1 MVNSGSFVWSP
12 DYILPHM
19 GNFECDFV
27 YLAPVKPTK
36 AEASPDRDVL
46 GLLKW
51 FADKFNVFKEECGE
65 DFQRVG
71 FNASGLADVFAAV
84 ADILVLS
91 SQQLILFIELI
102 NGKCVMPQT
111 I

>member
-1 MVNSGSFVWSP
+1 
-12 DYILPHM
+12 M

-51 FADKFNVFKEECGE
+51 FSDKFNLFKEECGE
-65 DFQRVG
+65 DF
-71 FNASGLADVFAAV
+71 
-84 ADILVLS
+84 
-91 SQQLILFIELI
+91 
-102 NGKCVMPQT
+102 
-111 I
+111 